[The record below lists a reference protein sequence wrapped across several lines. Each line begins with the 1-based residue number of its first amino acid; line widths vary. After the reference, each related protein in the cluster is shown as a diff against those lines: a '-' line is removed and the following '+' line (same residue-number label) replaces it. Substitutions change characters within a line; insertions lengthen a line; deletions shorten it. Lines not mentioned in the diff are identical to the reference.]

1 MNFITIHPQ
10 IIFYMIP
17 INLANIYNMVITQ
30 TYVLANVFNVLVFL
44 YGMINKTKKV
54 RRLVCLPL
62 ATMAKY
68 FMRSLVQKILFHPQ
82 QQTNWITPAINKYK
96 AL

>member
-1 MNFITIHPQ
+1 MNFITIHLQ
-10 IIFYMIP
+10 INFYMRAI
-17 INLANIYNMVITQ
+17 ILANIYNMATNP
-30 TYVLANVFNVLVFL
+30 TYVQANVFNVLVFQSS
-44 YGMINKTKKV
+44 MINKTKKV
-54 RRLVCLPL
+54 RRLVCSPS

-68 FMRSLVQKILFHPQ
+68 FMRSLLQKILFHPQ